1 MKKAVSSPRQA
12 VGSNSKA
19 KSKGMRGAGGW
30 RKFLFC
36 QLPIACSLLLI
47 TCCQMSFGQSRIYN
61 GTSPLYSPRP
71 ELGATESGL
80 PKALREVK
88 IEQRLNEQ
96 VPLNLKFKDETGRT
110 VELSEYFNHSKPV
123 ILSLVFYK
131 CPMLCNQILTG
142 LLASLRAQSFTVGQ
156 EFEVLT
162 ISFDP
167 RETPA
172 DAAEKK
178 EDYVGRYN
186 RPGAKNGWHF
196 LTGDQENIS
205 RLTEAVGF
213 HYNYDEK
220 TNQFAHASGIMV
232 LTPGGTLSRYFYGI
246 EYFPK
251 DLRLGLVEA
260 SDNKIGSMVDQLL
273 LYCYHYDPATGLY
286 GPIVMNIMRLGGLVT
301 LFGMGA
307 LILILKRRGRKSEAA
322 KAATRATTRLNQ
334 GGAA

>member
-1 MKKAVSSPRQA
+1 MKRE
-12 VGSNSKA
+12 VGSQ
-19 KSKGMRGAGGW
+19 KSEVRRSAGN
-30 RKFLFC
+30 RDRTIPRC
-36 QLPIACSLLLI
+36 LPLAALCLLLI
-47 TCCQMSFGQSRIYN
+47 ACCAAPTLAQSRIYN
-61 GTSPLYSPRP
+61 GTAPLYSPRP

-96 VPLNLKFKDETGRT
+96 VPLDLQFKDETGRT
-110 VELSEYFNHSKPV
+110 VQLREYFNSSRPV

-142 LLASLRAQSFTVGQ
+142 LLASLRAQSFNVGR

-162 ISFDP
+162 VSFDP
-167 RETPA
+167 RETPEM
-172 DAAEKK
+172 AAEKK
-178 EDYVGRYN
+178 QDYVGRYN
-186 RPGAKNGWHF
+186 RPGAEKGWHF
-196 LTGDQENIS
+196 LTGDEESIR

-232 LTPGGTLSRYFYGI
+232 LTPEGKLSRYFYGI

-273 LYCYHYDPATGLY
+273 LYCYHYDPATGRY

-301 LFGMGA
+301 LVGIGA
-307 LILILKRRGRKSEAA
+307 LILILKRRGSKGERTM
-322 KAATRATTRLNQ
+322 KAARAAARLNQ
-334 GGAA
+334 GGTA

>member
-1 MKKAVSSPRQA
+1 M
-12 VGSNSKA
+12 
-19 KSKGMRGAGGW
+19 
-30 RKFLFC
+30 
-36 QLPIACSLLLI
+36 LLI
-47 TCCQMSFGQSRIYN
+47 AFCAPAFSQSRIYN

-96 VPLNLKFKDETGRT
+96 LPLDLKFKDSTGRS
-110 VELSEYFNHSKPV
+110 VQLGEYFNHSKPV

-142 LLASLRAQSFTVGQ
+142 LLASLRTQSFNVGR

-162 ISFDP
+162 VSFDP

-178 EDYVGRYN
+178 EDFVGRYN
-186 RPGAKNGWHF
+186 RAGADQGWHF
-196 LTGDQENIS
+196 LTGDQENIT

-220 TNQFAHASGIMV
+220 TNQFAHASGIMI
-232 LTPGGTLSRYFYGI
+232 LTPGGKLSRYFYGI

-273 LYCYHYDPATGLY
+273 LYCYHYDPATGRY
-286 GPIVMNIMRLGGLVT
+286 GPVVMNIMRLGGLIT
-301 LFGMGA
+301 LVGIGA
-307 LILILKRRGRKSEAA
+307 LILILKRRGSRNEDAVARAA
-322 KAATRATTRLNQ
+322 AATRLNQ
-334 GGAA
+334 GGTA